1 MEAIDSIPNKAGQIC
16 RITRP
21 LEDENPADVY
31 IITEDPSLYDLDDS
45 IYVSNLKDLQRNQR
59 QPLLTPQIAIVKGE
73 LSVIANSL
81 EDYISSW
88 NND

>member
-1 MEAIDSIPNKAGQIC
+1 MEAIDLIPNKAGQIC
-16 RITRP
+16 RITSP
-21 LEDENPADVY
+21 MEDEDPADVY
-31 IITEDPSLYDLDDS
+31 IITEDPSPYDLDDS

-81 EDYISSW
+81 QDYISSW
-88 NND
+88 NNA